1 MHFNPLNWYWNVN
14 GQAFCGASM
23 SFVPSNDAAYLEWM
37 SENGTAPKV
46 SSIEEV
52 WPYIKDLVPAWVT
65 DCQLAARPTATTY
78 SKDQLKAYA
87 AYVRYQR
94 EVEGVTVDGMQI
106 PSDRSTQAKLTAAA
120 LFATIDNTRTF
131 NWKLAD
137 GSFTASLSA
146 AQVIATAQAVGEHVN
161 QCFVT
166 ESQVVAQI
174 DAGTL
179 VALTAIDAAFGAL

>member
-1 MHFNPLNWYWNVN
+1 MINLSEWYWNVD
-14 GQAFCGASM
+14 GRAFCSASM
-23 SFVPSNDAAYLEWM
+23 SFIPSNDAAYLAWM

-46 SSIEEV
+46 ASMDEV

-65 DCQLAARPTATTY
+65 GSQLAARPTATTY

-87 AYVRYQR
+87 AYVRYQK
-94 EVEGVTVDGMQI
+94 EVVGVTVNGVRI

-137 GSFTASLSA
+137 GSFTATLSA
-146 AQVIATAQAVGEHVN
+146 AQVIATAQAVGVHVN
-161 QCFVT
+161 QCFVI

-179 VALTAIDAAFGAL
+179 VSLAQIDAAFAAA